1 MRLLDDLHL
10 PQSLSEESLGSDL
23 EGVTMDEM
31 MEKQKNRKYESTM
44 IAEDDDDDN
53 GIFNFGSALN
63 KIK

>member
-31 MEKQKNRKYESTM
+31 IDKQKSRKYESNM
-44 IAEDDDDDN
+44 ITDDDDDN

>member
-31 MEKQKNRKYESTM
+31 IDKQKNRKYESTM
-44 IAEDDDDDN
+44 ITEDDDDN
-53 GIFNFGSALN
+53 GIFDFGSALN
-63 KIK
+63 KIE

>member
-23 EGVTMDEM
+23 EGVTMDEI
-31 MEKQKNRKYESTM
+31 MEKQKNRNYESTM
-44 IAEDDDDDN
+44 VTEDDDDDN

>member
-44 IAEDDDDDN
+44 VTEDDDDDN

>member
-23 EGVTMDEM
+23 EGVTMDDM
-31 MEKQKNRKYESTM
+31 LEKQKNRKYESTM
-44 IAEDDDDDN
+44 ISAEEDEDN
-53 GIFNFGSALN
+53 GIFDFGSALN

>member
-44 IAEDDDDDN
+44 VTEDDDDDN
-53 GIFNFGSALN
+53 GIFNIGSALN